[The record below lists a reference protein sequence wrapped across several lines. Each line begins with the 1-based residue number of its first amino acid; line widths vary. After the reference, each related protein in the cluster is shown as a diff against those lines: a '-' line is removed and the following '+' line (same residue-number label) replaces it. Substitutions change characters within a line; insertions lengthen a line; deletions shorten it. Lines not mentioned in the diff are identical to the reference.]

1 MYRITYRYYYS
12 TTTFTQIELKNINY
26 QQNIISSHI
35 IKVDKD
41 VQKFTVKANSR
52 VAYPVWEAALAFINM
67 LFFNPVLFVS
77 LSVGTFVTL
86 HCTYTS
92 DHVPRGLGS
101 CKGRWEGG
109 GVEDGKGGGGWRYY
123 FYKLHSRSVMK
134 NVEKKCF
141 FLEEGYFNSGQFIF
155 SVLMYP
161 PKNLE
166 GG

>member
-1 MYRITYRYYYS
+1 
-12 TTTFTQIELKNINY
+12 
-26 QQNIISSHI
+26 
-35 IKVDKD
+35 
-41 VQKFTVKANSR
+41 
-52 VAYPVWEAALAFINM
+52 M

-109 GVEDGKGGGGWRYY
+109 GVEDGKGGGV
-123 FYKLHSRSVMK
+123 KVLLPHSRSVMK

-141 FLEEGYFNSGQFIF
+141 FLEEGYF
-155 SVLMYP
+155 
-161 PKNLE
+161 
-166 GG
+166 